1 MFLTLWGH
9 AASHI
14 SQDPTMWLKLHW
26 RCRES
31 PTVEV
36 QPASSSL
43 AHDQIH
49 VLSGIVEIKWSDA
62 LHIFE
67 TSENDTF
74 WRILKWQKVFE
85 KEIFRTVIDYNKGP
99 HASILSSD
107 SRHQEFPQLRSPMF
121 HGFNPLSLTAPHVP
135 SLPSKELLLPH
146 IPLCCYRYVC
156 PSSSV
161 ATVF

>member
-107 SRHQEFPQLRSPMF
+107 SRHQEFPQLRSLDVSRIQSPKSYS
-121 HGFNPLSLTAPHVP
+121 PACPKLTIKRTFVATHPP
-135 SLPSKELLLPH
+135 LLL
-146 IPLCCYRYVC
+146 
-156 PSSSV
+156 
-161 ATVF
+161 